1 MEIHQILHSA
11 AAGDAVTNSALHY
24 RSLLRR
30 IGPSEVYAAHIHPAL
45 AGNVLPL
52 SSYDS
57 RPSSRSG
64 ANLLLY
70 HLSIGSAEVLAFL
83 LARRE
88 RVGVVY
94 HNITPSEYFR
104 AYDSDLADD
113 VDEGRR
119 QLALL
124 RDRADLAI
132 AVSSYNAGELE
143 AIGYRNV
150 RVAAAV
156 ADPEHLL
163 TVTPDA
169 GLMASLQASLDGPL
183 VLFVGQLLP
192 HKRPDLLMAAYHV
205 LVTYLLPEAHLAFVG
220 PARLPGYG
228 LAIQRF
234 ARELNLRRVRFY
246 GWVRNEDLAAL
257 YRNADLLVTTSEHEG
272 FCVPLLEAMGFGVP
286 VVARAFAAIPDTL
299 GDGGLLLPP
308 DADALLIA
316 EAMYAVL
323 GDEAV
328 RDDLV
333 ARGRARLEE
342 LDPAAAQ
349 TSFLEALLE
358 TV

>member
-24 RSLLRR
+24 RDVLRR
-30 IGPSEVYAAHIHPAL
+30 IGPSEVYAAHFQPAL
-45 AGNVLPL
+45 AGDVLPL
-52 SSYDS
+52 SSYEA
-57 RPSSRSG
+57 RPSARTG
-64 ANLLLY
+64 TNVLLY

-83 LARRE
+83 LGRRE
-88 RVGVVY
+88 RLGIVY

-104 AYDSDLADD
+104 PYDPDFADD

-132 AVSSYNAGELE
+132 AVSRYNAAELE
-143 AIGYRNV
+143 DVGYRNV

-169 GLMASLQASLDGPL
+169 GLAAKLAAELEGPL

-192 HKRPDLLMAAYHV
+192 HKRPDLLLEAYHV
-205 LVTYLLPEAHLAFVG
+205 LSTYLVPEAHLAFVG
-220 PARLPGYG
+220 PSRLRGYG
-228 LAIQRF
+228 LAIERF
-234 ARELNLRRVRFY
+234 ARELNLKRVRFY

-257 YRNADLLVTTSEHEG
+257 YRAANVVVTTSEHEG
-272 FCVPLLEAMGFGVP
+272 FCVPLLEAMGFDVP
-286 VVARAFAAIPDTL
+286 VIARAFAAIPDTL

-308 DADALLIA
+308 DNDPLLVG
-316 EAMYAVL
+316 EAIGAVV
-323 GDEAV
+323 GDRSLHDE
-328 RDDLV
+328 LV
-333 ARGRARLEE
+333 ARGRSRLDE
-342 LDPAAAQ
+342 LSPHAAQ
-349 TSFLEALLE
+349 TSFLEALMEL
-358 TV
+358 V